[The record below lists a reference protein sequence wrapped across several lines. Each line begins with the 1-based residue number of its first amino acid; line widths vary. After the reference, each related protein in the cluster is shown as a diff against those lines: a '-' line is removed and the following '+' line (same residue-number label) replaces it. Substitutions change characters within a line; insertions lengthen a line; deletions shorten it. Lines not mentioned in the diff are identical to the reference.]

1 MKFNNKAKLYIV
13 FFCMVLSVVGF
24 MIKLPSSFRQIDK
37 ELHALFY
44 FSAAA
49 FFNILFTNKNI
60 IKHLVIF
67 LFLFLF
73 GVMIEYAQEY
83 SNALFH
89 KKIHGRF
96 DLEDVQANLK
106 GLILFS
112 LIWLFFS
119 SILFIYKKFR
129 KND

>member
-1 MKFNNKAKLYIV
+1 MIFSI
-13 FFCMVLSVVGF
+13 VGF
-24 MIKLPSSFRQIDK
+24 MIKLPSYFRHIDK
-37 ELHALFY
+37 ELHTLFY

-49 FFNILFTNKNI
+49 FFNILFANNNI
-60 IKHLVIF
+60 TKHLLVF
-67 LFLFLF
+67 LLLFLF

-83 SNALFH
+83 SNVLFH

-106 GLILFS
+106 GLIIFS
-112 LIWLFFS
+112 FIWLLFS
-119 SILFIYKKFR
+119 SILFVYKKFR

>member
-1 MKFNNKAKLYIV
+1 MI
-13 FFCMVLSVVGF
+13 LSIVGF
-24 MIKLPSSFRQIDK
+24 MIKLPSSFRHIDK

-49 FFNILFTNKNI
+49 FLNILFTNKNI
-60 IKHLVIF
+60 INHFLIF
-67 LFLFLF
+67 LLLFLF
-73 GVMIEYAQEY
+73 GVIIEYAQEY

-89 KKIHGRF
+89 IKIHGRF

-112 LIWLFFS
+112 LIWIFFT
-119 SILFIYKKFR
+119 SILFVYNKFK

>member
-1 MKFNNKAKLYIV
+1 MKFNNQAKVYLV
-13 FFCMVLSVVGF
+13 FFCIILSIVGF
-24 MIKLPSSFRQIDK
+24 MIKLPSSFRHIDK

-49 FFNILFTNKNI
+49 FLNVLYTNRNI
-60 IKHLVIF
+60 VIHF
-67 LFLFLF
+67 FIFVLLFLF

-83 SNALFH
+83 SNTLFH
-89 KKIHGRF
+89 IKIHGRF

-112 LIWLFFS
+112 LSWLFFS
-119 SILFIYKKFR
+119 SILFVYNKYKK
-129 KND
+129 ND